1 MSNTTTFALYNKNNN
16 TSTKQIKFRSRFIFS
31 LYIIFM
37 IILGI
42 FSLSSSSSLLCNAFL
57 IPPIPTATT
66 TANNNNNPSI
76 TTMLSMSTMDTSL
89 GKPVELKYTLYDYK
103 NNNDS
108 ENGESEEYDPV
119 ILLHGKLIGA
129 ICFFV
134 WMGVGYLH
142 LFIDLTI

>member
-1 MSNTTTFALYNKNNN
+1 
-16 TSTKQIKFRSRFIFS
+16 
-31 LYIIFM
+31 M
-37 IILGI
+37 IIIGI

-89 GKPVELKYTLYDYK
+89 DKPVELKYTLYDYK
-103 NNNDS
+103 NNNDN

-119 ILLHGKLIGA
+119 ILLHGKYNL
-129 ICFFV
+129 
-134 WMGVGYLH
+134 LL
-142 LFIDLTI
+142 LF